1 MNTHSGL
8 TPKKTVRFAPDTK
21 VIDTSDI
28 SANKYRRLTRLAP
41 RPQPKPT
48 PRPQFQPDLYEA
60 VASRERIYNMS
71 RSWMY

>member
-28 SANKYRRLTRLAP
+28 SAHKYRHLTLAP
-41 RPQPKPT
+41 RPQPKPA
-48 PRPQFQPDLYEA
+48 RPQLRPDLYEA
-60 VASRERIYNMS
+60 VASRERISNMS